1 MPVMG
6 LYCSTEKF
14 AQKIEDT
21 ISLLLAAGRQKGE
34 DFGLGPEGCRIRR
47 LKKPPCPPGT
57 GSDGET
63 EGLSW
68 LLLSCGSAKET
79 LLAAEAVWER
89 DPALPVIFV
98 AGKAEDV
105 FAALPR
111 PFFHIVRQYALEQ
124 DLAAVFEKIGRTGK
138 KADRWQVFPSG
149 NGMIRV
155 RQKEILYL
163 ESDRHE
169 IRVHCGPEEILFGE
183 TLARWEEEL
192 KDKGFAR
199 IHKSFLVNLYHV
211 SRLERES
218 LTLDTGQ
225 KLYISKYRYPEVR
238 RQFEQYIRHLDFL

>member
-14 AQKIEDT
+14 TQKIEDT

-34 DFGLGPEGCRIRR
+34 DFGLGPEGCRVRR

-68 LLLSCGSAKET
+68 LILSCGSAKET

-124 DLAAVFEKIGRTGK
+124 DLAAVFEKI
-138 KADRWQVFPSG
+138 
-149 NGMIRV
+149 
-155 RQKEILYL
+155 
-163 ESDRHE
+163 
-169 IRVHCGPEEILFGE
+169 
-183 TLARWEEEL
+183 
-192 KDKGFAR
+192 
-199 IHKSFLVNLYHV
+199 
-211 SRLERES
+211 
-218 LTLDTGQ
+218 
-225 KLYISKYRYPEVR
+225 
-238 RQFEQYIRHLDFL
+238 